1 MLISHAMEI
10 SQRHVYYLLG
20 LTFLGM
26 LSVAI
31 AWEFV
36 LEDLVVPVFYPGYES
51 EPLFERW
58 EYVVTSLAFGVVALI
73 VPGWLALRGVAQS
86 EQAKQAL
93 DRAHAGLARRVE
105 QRTTELTK
113 ANALLERVLEERRQ
127 SEEALRHSEQQLRLL
142 SSQLLT
148 AQENERLRVAR
159 DLHDSVSQSLS
170 AMKFRVEHILD
181 KLDHGSREAPGD
193 LSDVLLPLIQ
203 GAIEEVRDIY
213 MGLRPSILDDLGIIA
228 TINWYCREFHNAYP
242 DIHVEHDIDIDESE
256 IPDELKIVMFR
267 VLQEG
272 LDNVARH
279 SQADQVEV
287 SLRKKNNT
295 VEFTLQDNGIGFQPH
310 ETGAA
315 GRADQ
320 GMGLSSMKERVELA
334 GGHFALQSGSGSGTL
349 VQTSY
354 TLSEAD
360 CA

>member
-1 MLISHAMEI
+1 MEI
-10 SQRHVYYLLG
+10 RKRQVYYLLG

-26 LSVAI
+26 LLVAI

-73 VPGWLALRGVAQS
+73 MPGWLALRGVAQS

-93 DRAHAGLARRVE
+93 KRAHAGLALRVE
-105 QRTTELTK
+105 QRTAELTT
-113 ANALLERVLEERRQ
+113 ANALLERVLDERRQ

-193 LSDVLLPLIQ
+193 LNDVLLPLIQ

-242 DIHVEHDIDIDESE
+242 DIHVEHSIDIDESE

-272 LDNVARH
+272 LSNVAMH
-279 SQADQVEV
+279 SQADHV
-287 SLRKKNNT
+287 SISLLKKDAS
-295 VEFTLQDNGIGFQPH
+295 VEFAIQDNGVGFQLD
-310 ETGAA
+310 EVDSV
-315 GRADQ
+315 DQ
-320 GMGLSSMKERVELA
+320 PERGMGLSSMKERVELA
-334 GGHFALQSGSGSGTL
+334 GGSFAIHTGRGAGTL
-349 VQTSY
+349 VQASY
-354 TLSEAD
+354 PVREES